1 MEASKVQF
9 ACANPEK
16 SEKANRIMNE
26 IEEEK
31 NEKLMF
37 NISKANK
44 LPASAMV
51 RRQSRVE
58 ILFHVYVWI
67 IVQFMYVFICRF
79 RKTTQFH
86 SSSTRLLSCARA
98 FSTNSERLKK
108 LKSEYCK
115 NLKQQQKYIMYVAC
129 IVSNQD

>member
-16 SEKANRIMNE
+16 SEKATRIMNE

-51 RRQSRVE
+51 RRQLRVE
-58 ILFHVYVWI
+58 ILFQVYV
-67 IVQFMYVFICRF
+67 YV
-79 RKTTQFH
+79 
-86 SSSTRLLSCARA
+86 
-98 FSTNSERLKK
+98 
-108 LKSEYCK
+108 
-115 NLKQQQKYIMYVAC
+115 
-129 IVSNQD
+129 